1 MKIQVNGVSLNTQ
14 ELGVS
19 ADAIPTLVFLH
30 YFAGS
35 SRAWLPVMDR
45 LADRFHCVAPDL
57 HGFGDSEA
65 PATGYAVADYADDI
79 AALIG
84 ALGVEHFVLVGHS
97 MGGKIALALAA
108 RQPLGLASLIFLAP
122 SPPTPEPMED
132 AERQRLLCSQ
142 SRRPEA
148 EETVR
153 KILARPLPDPLFA
166 QAVEDSLKSSQPA
179 WSAWLQN
186 GSREDIS
193 AQMPC
198 IVVPVLVAAGEA
210 DLVLPSELLQREVL
224 ARFAKGQ
231 MAILP
236 GSGHLS
242 PLEVAS
248 SVADLIVRTIEYGF

>member
-1 MKIQVNGVSLNTQ
+1 M
-14 ELGVS
+14 
-19 ADAIPTLVFLH
+19 
-30 YFAGS
+30 
-35 SRAWLPVMDR
+35 R
-45 LADRFHCVAPDL
+45 
-57 HGFGDSEA
+57 GFGESEA
-65 PATGYAVADYADDI
+65 LATGYAVADYADDI

-108 RQPLGLASLIFLAP
+108 RQPAGLASLILLAP
-122 SPPTPEPMED
+122 SPPTPEPIED
-132 AERQRLLCSQ
+132 AERQRLLGSH

-153 KILARPLPDPLFA
+153 RITARPLPGPLFA

-193 AQMPC
+193 AQMSR
-198 IVVPVLVAAGEA
+198 IVVPVLVAAGA
-210 DLVLPSELLQREVL
+210 DDPVLPTELFQREVV
-224 ARFAKGQ
+224 ARLPVASLE
-231 MAILP
+231 ILP

-242 PLEVAS
+242 PLEVSA
-248 SVADLIVRTIEYGF
+248 SVAKLISETLHDGA

>member
-1 MKIQVNGVSLNTQ
+1 L
-14 ELGVS
+14 
-19 ADAIPTLVFLH
+19 
-30 YFAGS
+30 
-35 SRAWLPVMDR
+35 R
-45 LADRFHCVAPDL
+45 
-57 HGFGDSEA
+57 GFGESEA
-65 PATGYAVADYADDI
+65 LATGYAVADYADDI

-108 RQPLGLASLIFLAP
+108 RQPAGLASLILLAP
-122 SPPTPEPMED
+122 SPPTPEPIED
-132 AERQRLLCSQ
+132 AERQRLLGSH

-153 KILARPLPDPLFA
+153 RITARPLPGPLFA

-193 AQMPC
+193 AQMSR
-198 IVVPVLVAAGEA
+198 IVVPVLVAAGA
-210 DLVLPSELLQREVL
+210 DDPVLPTELFQREVV
-224 ARFAKGQ
+224 ARLPVASLE
-231 MAILP
+231 ILP

-242 PLEVAS
+242 PLEVSA
-248 SVADLIVRTIEYGF
+248 SVAKLISETLHDGA